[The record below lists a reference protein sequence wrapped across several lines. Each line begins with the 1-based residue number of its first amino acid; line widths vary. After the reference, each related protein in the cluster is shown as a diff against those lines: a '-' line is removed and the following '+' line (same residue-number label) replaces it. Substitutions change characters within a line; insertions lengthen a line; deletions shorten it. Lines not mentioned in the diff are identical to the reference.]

1 MTKQQIYIIRSS
13 NNCSNRQLLPFFFR
27 YIFSL
32 ILGTSGKSTGNDTS
46 SNWMRWDGE
55 RTNRANQDYQREREE
70 IAMRDLLR
78 HLGRRQQHLARQQ
91 GQSQGGHRPT
101 SAYMRPVSSA
111 PNLSAGNGPPFGG
124 IFLRLEQDWRET
136 HMSYLQHRSATAT
149 AQNTLTINTR
159 MPRPSSAASFR
170 SIRHARLS
178 RH

>member
-1 MTKQQIYIIRSS
+1 MTSRSAR
-13 NNCSNRQLLPFFFR
+13 NALVHNQLQNHKKHPL
-27 YIFSL
+27 YFS
-32 ILGTSGKSTGNDTS
+32 GSTGKSTGSDASN
-46 SNWMRWDGE
+46 NWMRWDGE

-78 HLGRRQQHLARQQ
+78 HLSRRQQHLARQQ
-91 GQSQGGHRPT
+91 GQGGGQ
-101 SAYMRPVSSA
+101 SAYMRPVASA
-111 PNLSAGNGPPFGG
+111 PNLTSANGPPFGG

-149 AQNTLTINTR
+149 AQNTLTINSR

-170 SIRHARLS
+170 SVRHARLA